1 MVYSLKYSPYATP
14 KPKLR
19 EENVQFLQIKR
30 HKDEVLTQKQLLEN
44 RIKRIEQKEQ
54 QTLKKIEFE
63 MTSVQ

>member
-54 QTLKKIEFE
+54 
-63 MTSVQ
+63 